1 MPTDAIVNKDI
12 PGSIN
17 KNVYREY
24 FIKLTSVIPYAK
36 FCILYGN
43 KGSNLVIINRSI
55 AFLFPSSNKS
65 LFKYLFFSTIG
76 FTASLRKNLE
86 IKKEITAAKVED
98 REHNIIPSTGPN
110 NIPENNANVIPGNAN
125 TELPTAVTIIYIT
138 DALIIL
144 SPIIYLKS
152 SKL

>member
-1 MPTDAIVNKDI
+1 MFKYFFLSKNDIISTNINIAAEIKKYKYLLSCETMPTDAIVNKDI

-24 FIKLTSVIPYAK
+24 FIKLTSVMPYAK
-36 FCILYGN
+36 FCMLYGN
-43 KGSNLVIINRSI
+43 KGTNLVIIKRSI

-86 IKKEITAAKVED
+86 IKKEITAAKVMQM
-98 REHNIIPSTGPN
+98 
-110 NIPENNANVIPGNAN
+110 
-125 TELPTAVTIIYIT
+125 
-138 DALIIL
+138 
-144 SPIIYLKS
+144 
-152 SKL
+152 